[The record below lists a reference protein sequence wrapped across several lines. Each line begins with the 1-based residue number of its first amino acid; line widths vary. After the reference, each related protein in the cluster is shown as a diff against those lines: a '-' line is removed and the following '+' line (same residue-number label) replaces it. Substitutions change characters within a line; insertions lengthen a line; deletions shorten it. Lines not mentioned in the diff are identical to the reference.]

1 MPCPDLDKLR
11 LLIFIFSFHLQATG
25 ISGKNKL
32 PNPNDSQYAP
42 HNTSVNFVQH
52 KRFDDTL
59 INPDHMVKP
68 RINRPPTVKPDN
80 QPVVGDAPKHD
91 LLIQASLTQASNN
104 YHKKSHQN
112 TSRPNPNARRQYHVS
127 TNMNEEANESMS
139 VVCASSADVVAKAPV
154 DTSADK
160 ADVVAVVEGV
170 KVTAGVSG
178 EKKKSGKRG
187 ASGTEKASDDYC
199 LERFKKNMRH
209 SRSSKIKIA

>member
-1 MPCPDLDKLR
+1 MNAGG
-11 LLIFIFSFHLQATG
+11 SGT
-25 ISGKNKL
+25 SGKNKL
-32 PNPNDSQYAP
+32 PNSNDSQYAP

-68 RINRPPTVKPDN
+68 RIIRPSTVKPDN

-91 LLIQASLTQASNN
+91 LLIQASVTQAFNN

-127 TNMNEEANESMS
+127 TNMNEEMNESMS
-139 VVCASSADVVAKAPV
+139 AVCGNSDVVTNKPV
-154 DTSADK
+154 DLPNEKPT
-160 ADVVAVVEGV
+160 VVEAVPKGV
-170 KVTAGVSG
+170 EKTETTS

-187 ASGTEKASDDYC
+187 AVTEKASDDYC